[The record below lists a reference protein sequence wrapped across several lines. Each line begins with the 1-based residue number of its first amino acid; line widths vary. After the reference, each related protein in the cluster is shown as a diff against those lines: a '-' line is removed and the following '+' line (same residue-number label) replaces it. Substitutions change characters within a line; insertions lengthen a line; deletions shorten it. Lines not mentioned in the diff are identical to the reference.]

1 MGLCQKNN
9 QITSNHCQPNSTK
22 ATQTEREPSFFQQNP
37 VPAATYSSQNRVTTK
52 FYDTW
57 NVQPHLVVSL
67 RCILPQHQPR
77 TTVWSVRS
85 DVQQIRRRQKRVL
98 WHLHCNWWEH
108 DNKEL
113 TICTLV
119 FWCISSPLPAS
130 VRARTGKNQSCC
142 LRPSVLRSMF
152 VSIEVVWELGY
163 YLWWTLLFRNIF

>member
-1 MGLCQKNN
+1 MGTCQKNN

-67 RCILPQHQPR
+67 RCILPLTSAP

-85 DVQQIRRRQKRVL
+85 DVQQIRRCQKRAL